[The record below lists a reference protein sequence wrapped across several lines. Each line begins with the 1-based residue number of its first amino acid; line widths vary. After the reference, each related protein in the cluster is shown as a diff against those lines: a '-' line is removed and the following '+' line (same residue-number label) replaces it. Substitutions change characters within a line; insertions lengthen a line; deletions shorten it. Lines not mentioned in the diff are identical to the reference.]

1 MEKNE
6 QVKVLFAVESGSRAW
21 GFPSKDSDY
30 DVRFIYIH
38 RPEWYF
44 SIDEKRD
51 VLEYPIH
58 ELLDISGWDIRKAL
72 NLFRKS
78 NPALMEWLRSPI
90 LYLEQYSF
98 LEKLRELSQLYFSP
112 KSSIYHYLHMASGNY
127 RDYLQGEQIK
137 IKKYFYVLRPILAC
151 QWIEKYETI
160 PPMEFEKLVESLV
173 TDPELNKE
181 INKLLARKKSGEE
194 LSIEPR
200 IGVISEFIEVQLN
213 YYKEYAKKLEQD
225 KETDISALNQLFQEM
240 LQEVWE

>member
-1 MEKNE
+1 M
-6 QVKVLFAVESGSRAW
+6 
-21 GFPSKDSDY
+21 
-30 DVRFIYIH
+30 
-38 RPEWYF
+38 
-44 SIDEKRD
+44 
-51 VLEYPIH
+51 EYPIH